1 MAEYQGKKV
10 TLNKPRAIRP
20 GEPGYGKKRKVVF
33 VGQCSSDG
41 NKVKRITFGDK
52 KMGKHPGDKSR
63 KKSYC
68 ARSGGISGSTDRC
81 SANYWAR
88 KDWNC

>member
-1 MAEYQGKKV
+1 MAEWQGKTV
-10 TLNKPRAIRP
+10 TLNSPRAIP
-20 GEPGYGKKRKVVF
+20 KGAGGYGKKRKEVF
-33 VGQCSSDG
+33 VTNCSSDG
-41 NKVKRITFGDK
+41 NRVKRITFGDK

-68 ARSGGISGSTDRC
+68 ARSGGIKSDRC

>member
-10 TLNKPRAIRP
+10 TLNKPRGLRK
-20 GEPGYGKKRKVVF
+20 GEP
-33 VGQCSSDG
+33 GQCSSGG
-41 NKVKRITFGDK
+41 NKVKRITFGDANLGMHK
-52 KMGKHPGDKSR
+52 NSKAR

-68 ARSGGISGSTDRC
+68 ARSGGIKSDRC

-88 KDWNC
+88 RDWDC